1 MTDKVDLVGIDTQ
14 YDCDVGG
21 VFRKHT
27 QVISDD
33 FLTSLKEQRNAS
45 KDQREG
51 EFMRVAS
58 IPVVVVEKWMRE
70 GFDIMSGKHYSRR
83 DRETSQTG
91 KPRRLPHNRR
101 AFDGYHQEILEDGHQ
116 PENGTEEDRRV
127 WREGLQDRPRN
138 EARR

>member
-27 QVISDD
+27 QAISDD
-33 FLTSLKEQRNAS
+33 FLTSLKDQRNAS

-70 GFDIMSGKHYSRR
+70 GFDIMSGKHTAA
-83 DRETSQTG
+83 EIV
-91 KPRRLPHNRR
+91 KRLKQENLD
-101 AFDGYHQEILEDGHQ
+101 AFLT
-116 PENGTEEDRRV
+116 TEKSV
-127 WREGLQDRPRN
+127 
-138 EARR
+138 

>member
-27 QVISDD
+27 QAISDD

-70 GFDIMSGKHYSRR
+70 GFDIMSGKHTAA
-83 DRETSQTG
+83 EIV
-91 KPRRLPHNRR
+91 KRLKQENLD
-101 AFDGYHQEILEDGHQ
+101 AFLT
-116 PENGTEEDRRV
+116 TEKSV
-127 WREGLQDRPRN
+127 
-138 EARR
+138 

>member
-27 QVISDD
+27 QAISDD
-33 FLTSLKEQRNAS
+33 FLTSLKDQRNAS

-70 GFDIMSGKHYSRR
+70 GFDIMSGKHTAA
-83 DRETSQTG
+83 EIV
-91 KPRRLPHNRR
+91 KRLKQENLN
-101 AFDGYHQEILEDGHQ
+101 AFLT
-116 PENGTEEDRRV
+116 TEKSV
-127 WREGLQDRPRN
+127 
-138 EARR
+138 

>member
-1 MTDKVDLVGIDTQ
+1 MKDKVDLVGIDTQ
-14 YDCDVGG
+14 YGCDVGG

-27 QVISDD
+27 QEISDD

-70 GFDIMSGKHYSRR
+70 GFDVMSGKHSAA
-83 DRETSQTG
+83 EIV
-91 KPRRLPHNRR
+91 KRLKQENLH
-101 AFDGYHQEILEDGHQ
+101 AFLTTDKS
-116 PENGTEEDRRV
+116 V
-127 WREGLQDRPRN
+127 
-138 EARR
+138 

>member
-33 FLTSLKEQRNAS
+33 FLTGLNEQRNAS

-70 GFDIMSGKHYSRR
+70 GFDIMSGKHTAA
-83 DRETSQTG
+83 EIV
-91 KPRRLPHNRR
+91 KRLKQENLD
-101 AFDGYHQEILEDGHQ
+101 AFLTT
-116 PENGTEEDRRV
+116 ENSV
-127 WREGLQDRPRN
+127 
-138 EARR
+138 